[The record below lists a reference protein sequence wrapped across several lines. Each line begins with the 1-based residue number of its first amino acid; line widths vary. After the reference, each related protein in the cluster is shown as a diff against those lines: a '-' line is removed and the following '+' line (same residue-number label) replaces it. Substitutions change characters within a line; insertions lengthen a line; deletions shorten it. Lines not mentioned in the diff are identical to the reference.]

1 MRTVSC
7 FLTNLWK
14 MKQEI
19 TKAVLRGATVAYL
32 SDESVNVYPSQREAG
47 RVRNLTAS
55 RKGRLSVDSDGG
67 SRFVPFRENS
77 GSRYTHLFATE
88 NGAVMRTRKNLIVK
102 LVLPLSIG
110 RIRIIETLWSQM
122 REIENYIRS
131 LHENTVWK

>member
-1 MRTVSC
+1 M
-7 FLTNLWK
+7 
-14 MKQEI
+14 
-19 TKAVLRGATVAYL
+19 
-32 SDESVNVYPSQREAG
+32 
-47 RVRNLTAS
+47 RNLTAS

-110 RIRIIETLWSQM
+110 RIRIIETLWSQV